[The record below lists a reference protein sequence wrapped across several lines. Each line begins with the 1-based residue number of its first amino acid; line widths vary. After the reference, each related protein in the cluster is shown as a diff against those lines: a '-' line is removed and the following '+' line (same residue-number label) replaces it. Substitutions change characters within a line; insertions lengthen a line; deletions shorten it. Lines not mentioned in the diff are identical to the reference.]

1 VDSVNPNIKDVK
13 IGVVGAGS
21 MTFIASIVCDLALT
35 KSLHGI
41 TLSLMDVNPQRLKRS
56 YLLAKK
62 YFSET
67 NTNIKVEKTTDTRE
81 CVKDA
86 SFILNLAF
94 AIGYTNLGIMIE
106 TGEKYGYYRGID
118 ATVWNM
124 VNPYPTLTA
133 YKQYVV
139 ALRIAEIMEELA
151 PDAWLIQISN
161 PVFEVS
167 TLLHRLH
174 PKLKIVGYCHGAEGG
189 VRLLA
194 TKLLG
199 LDFNEVEWQTAGLNH
214 VVFLT
219 KLQYK
224 GEEAYHLID
233 EWLEKKAEEFWRT
246 YVPAPWEETV
256 SRAAADMYKL
266 YGLYPVGDTARSG
279 TWKYHRNLETKQY
292 WYGPLGGVDSEIG
305 WAIRLLLNQRN
316 EERLNKAAFDPDT
329 RATEVFPPQKR
340 GEHIIDFIDSVINNV
355 KRRFVLNISNEFDA
369 IPTLPSDI
377 FVEVPTY
384 VSGEN
389 LQPEPLESIP
399 KTMYSRVFYP
409 RIEILEWSLEA
420 FMTGRKDLIVDALMR
435 DPRTKTNKQAEEVVN
450 AILNLP
456 FNQDMKQHYK

>member
-1 VDSVNPNIKDVK
+1 MASDNSIVKDVK
-13 IGVVGAGS
+13 VGIIGAGS
-21 MTFIASIVCDLALT
+21 MTFIASIVRDLALT
-35 KSLHGI
+35 KSLHGVTI
-41 TLSLMDVNPQRLKRS
+41 SLMDVNPQRLKRS

-62 YFSET
+62 YFSEIGA
-67 NTNIKVEKTTDTRE
+67 NIKIEKTTNMRE
-81 CVKDA
+81 CIKDA

-124 VNPYPTLTA
+124 VNTYPTLMA

-139 ALRIAEIMEELA
+139 ASRIAEIMEELA
-151 PDAWLIQISN
+151 PDGWLIQISN
-161 PVFEVS
+161 PVFETS

-189 VRLLA
+189 TRLLA

-199 LDFNEVEWQTAGLNH
+199 LDFNKVEWQAAGLNH

-219 KLQYK
+219 KLYYE
-224 GEEAYHLID
+224 GREAYHLID
-233 EWLEKKAEEFWRT
+233 EWIEKKAEEFWRT
-246 YVPAPWEETV
+246 YVPAPWQETI
-256 SRAAADMYKL
+256 SRAAVDMYKL
-266 YGLYPVGDTARSG
+266 YGLYPIGDTARSG

-305 WAIRLLLNQRN
+305 WAIRLLLNQQN
-316 EERLNKAAFDPDT
+316 EERLNKAAFDPNVK
-329 RATEVFPPQKR
+329 ATEVFPLQKS
-340 GEHIIDFIDSVINNV
+340 GEHIIDFIDSVINDT
-355 KRRFVLNISNEFDA
+355 KRRIVLNIPNELNA

-384 VSGEN
+384 VSGKI
-389 LQPEPLESIP
+389 LQPEPLEPMP
-399 KTMYSRVFYP
+399 KIMHSRVFYP

-420 FMTGRKDLIVDALMR
+420 FTTGRKDLLVDALIR
-435 DPRTKTNKQAEEVVN
+435 DSRTKTNKQAEEAVD
-450 AILNLP
+450 AMLNLP
-456 FNQDMKQHYK
+456 FNQDMKQHYR

>member
-1 VDSVNPNIKDVK
+1 MNSVNPNVKDVK

-21 MTFIASIVCDLALT
+21 MAFIASIVRDLALT
-35 KSLHGI
+35 KSLHGV

-67 NTNIKVEKTTDTRE
+67 NTNIKVEKTADTRE

-106 TGEKYGYYRGID
+106 TGEKHGYYRGID

-139 ALRIAEIMEELA
+139 ALHVAEIMEELA

-161 PVFEVS
+161 PVFEMS

-194 TKLLG
+194 AKILG
-199 LDFNEVEWQTAGLNH
+199 LDLNEVEWQTAGLNH

-233 EWLEKKAEEFWRT
+233 EWLEKRAEEFWRT

-279 TWKYHRNLETKQY
+279 TWKYHRNLETKQC

-305 WAIRLLLNQRN
+305 WQ
-316 EERLNKAAFDPDT
+316 
-329 RATEVFPPQKR
+329 
-340 GEHIIDFIDSVINNV
+340 
-355 KRRFVLNISNEFDA
+355 
-369 IPTLPSDI
+369 
-377 FVEVPTY
+377 
-384 VSGEN
+384 
-389 LQPEPLESIP
+389 
-399 KTMYSRVFYP
+399 
-409 RIEILEWSLEA
+409 
-420 FMTGRKDLIVDALMR
+420 
-435 DPRTKTNKQAEEVVN
+435 
-450 AILNLP
+450 
-456 FNQDMKQHYK
+456 

>member
-1 VDSVNPNIKDVK
+1 MNLVNPNVKDVK

-21 MTFIASIVCDLALT
+21 MTFIASIVRDLALT

-133 YKQYVV
+133 YKQYMV
-139 ALRIAEIMEELA
+139 ALHIAEIMEELA

-161 PVFEVS
+161 PVFEMS

-189 VRLLA
+189 VRLLT

-399 KTMYSRVFYP
+399 KIMYSRVFYP

-420 FMTGRKDLIVDALMR
+420 FTAGRKDLIVDALMR

>member
-1 VDSVNPNIKDVK
+1 MDSVNPNIKDVK

-161 PVFEVS
+161 PVFEMS

-194 TKLLG
+194 TKILG
-199 LDFNEVEWQTAGLNH
+199 LDLNEVEWQTAGLNH

-399 KTMYSRVFYP
+399 KIMYSRVFYP

-420 FMTGRKDLIVDALMR
+420 FTAGRKDLIVDALMR

>member
-1 VDSVNPNIKDVK
+1 MNSVNPNVKDVK

-21 MTFIASIVCDLALT
+21 MTFIASIVRDLALT

-133 YKQYVV
+133 YKQYMV
-139 ALRIAEIMEELA
+139 ALHIAEIMEELA

-161 PVFEVS
+161 PVFEMS

-189 VRLLA
+189 VRLLT

-329 RATEVFPPQKR
+329 KATEVFPPQKR

-355 KRRFVLNISNEFDA
+355 KRRFVLNISNEFGA

-399 KTMYSRVFYP
+399 KIMYSRVFYP

-420 FMTGRKDLIVDALMR
+420 FTAGRKDLIVDALMR

>member
-1 VDSVNPNIKDVK
+1 MNLVNPNVKDVK

-21 MTFIASIVCDLALT
+21 MTFIASIVRDLALT

-67 NTNIKVEKTTDTRE
+67 NTHIKVEKTTDTRE

-399 KTMYSRVFYP
+399 KIMYSRVFYP

-420 FMTGRKDLIVDALMR
+420 FMAGRKDLIVDALMR